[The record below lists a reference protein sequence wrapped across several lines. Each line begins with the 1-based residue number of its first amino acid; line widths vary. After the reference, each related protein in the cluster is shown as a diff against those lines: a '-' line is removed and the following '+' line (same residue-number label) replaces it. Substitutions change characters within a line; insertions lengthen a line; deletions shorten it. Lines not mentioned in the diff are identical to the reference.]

1 MCTALTLQS
10 KQKESFFGRT
20 MDFSYPIEP
29 ELYVAPRNYQWNSLV
44 TNKRYVNSNSF
55 IGIGQ
60 ETDGMGIA
68 SSDGNKIP
76 E

>member
-29 ELYVAPRNYQWNSLV
+29 ELYVAPRNYQWNSLLRLPQL
-44 TNKRYVNSNSF
+44 KQWDS
-55 IGIGQ
+55 
-60 ETDGMGIA
+60 
-68 SSDGNKIP
+68 
-76 E
+76 